1 MEQNTSKFS
10 YWLRN
15 SITVKMLVVGFL
27 FLVLL
32 IPLEFVK
39 NLISERSNRQKEVVN
54 EINEKWGNE
63 IVISGPILKIPYKT
77 FKEQKVSQEGLNKFI
92 TTQEVLINY
101 AYFFPEQLVIDSK
114 VTTKPLN
121 RSIYESVVFQ
131 SDIHF

>member
-101 AYFFPEQLVIDSK
+101 A
-114 VTTKPLN
+114 
-121 RSIYESVVFQ
+121 
-131 SDIHF
+131 